1 MRTIWILNITGNESE
16 NLMPA
21 TPASDIKYWDLRD
34 QYPFLLFMTLKSD
47 LSVKNLREFSQ
58 KSLTSLSIRAGEP
71 PDVCGVII
79 TLSILQSGLSV
90 GSGSSGVTS
99 RPAAAINAK
108 SSQMEMSFLI
118 DSDACIW

>member
-1 MRTIWILNITGNESE
+1 MIWIKDITRNESE

-21 TPASDIKYWDLRD
+21 TPAPGIKCWELRD

-47 LSVKNLREFSQ
+47 FSVKNLRKFSQ
-58 KSLTSLSIRAGEP
+58 KSLNSLSIWAGET

-79 TLSILQSGLSV
+79 TLSILRSGLSV

-99 RPAAAINAK
+99 RPAAAINPK
-108 SSQMEMSFLI
+108 SSQMEKSFLI